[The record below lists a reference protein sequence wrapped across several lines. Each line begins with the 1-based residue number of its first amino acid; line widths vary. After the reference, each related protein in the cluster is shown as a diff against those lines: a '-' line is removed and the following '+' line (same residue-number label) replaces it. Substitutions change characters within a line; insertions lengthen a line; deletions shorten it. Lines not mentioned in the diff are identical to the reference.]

1 MPKLTKDNQISLY
14 TDKKPERTD
23 YEQAVSRLSIAFPR
37 MKGEF
42 FILLTEFLIK
52 ENFTKK
58 RLTDAVNHIIANFQ
72 YKELNISDI
81 IQFDRK
87 IKLYTYNEV
96 TEMVLKHQASYSDF
110 EIREIDGKKFRVKK
124 TDLII

>member
-1 MPKLTKDNQISLY
+1 LY
-14 TDKKPERTD
+14 TDKKPEKTD

-58 RLTDAVNHIIANFQ
+58 RLTDAVNHTIANFQ

-96 TEMVLKHQASYSDF
+96 TEMVLKNQASYSDF

-124 TDLII
+124 TDLINNE